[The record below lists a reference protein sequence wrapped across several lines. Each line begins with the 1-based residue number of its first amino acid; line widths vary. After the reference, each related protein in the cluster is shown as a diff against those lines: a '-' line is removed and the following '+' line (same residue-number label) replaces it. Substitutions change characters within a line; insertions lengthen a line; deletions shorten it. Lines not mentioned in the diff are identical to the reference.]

1 MNTLEA
7 KAIIE
12 NTGNY
17 DEEEM
22 EDVMKV
28 YDEVVKHIGFEDN
41 RRDKRY
47 IVKFHDIFYYT
58 SEEIQKDG
66 TTFDGMFE
74 DFCEQ
79 QVEYMEEYFMEEHIP
94 IDDMLHPMYVGHYPV
109 FIVDIPSIT
118 MENAAQVAMDVYNE
132 FTYEGN
138 EYVKNY
144 ITVVNTLQSLE
155 DNYMEYWI
163 EYLDNEAEFRN
174 IPKKYVEETRQAYNK
189 DKERRK

>member
-1 MNTLEA
+1 MNKLEA
-7 KAIIE
+7 QAIIE
-12 NTGNY
+12 STENY
-17 DEEEM
+17 VEEEI
-22 EDVMKV
+22 EDIMRI
-28 YDEVVKHIGFEDN
+28 YDEVVKYIGFEDN

-58 SEEIQKDG
+58 SEEIQKDDA
-66 TTFDGMFE
+66 TFDGMFE

-79 QVEYMEEYFMEEHIP
+79 QVEYMEEYFLEEHIP

-118 MENAAQVAMDVYNE
+118 MENAAQVAMNVYDE
-132 FTYEGN
+132 FNYEG
-138 EYVKNY
+138 EAYVKNY
-144 ITVVNTLQSLE
+144 IKVVNTLQSLE

-163 EYLDNEAEFRN
+163 DYLDNEAEFRN